1 MKNPIY
7 LDYNAT
13 TPILKEVADEM
24 KPYLYEHF
32 GNPSSS
38 HIYGQ
43 KTKHAIDNARIR
55 VAKLLNCSPNE
66 LIFTSGG
73 SESNNYAIKGY
84 AFANKHKGNHIITS
98 SVEHPAVL
106 EVCGFLETKGF
117 DVTYLPVDK
126 NGRLV
131 EGAFEEAIKPN
142 TILATIMHANN
153 EVGVIQPIKSL
164 AEIAHKRGVI
174 FHTDAAQSV
183 GKIKTDVQEMGIDMM
198 SVAAHKF
205 YGPKGIGVLYIKEG
219 IILEKLIHGAN
230 HERNLRA
237 GTENIIEVV
246 GIGKAAEIANS
257 NLQSNMKHY
266 AEMRDLFENLIK
278 EKFPNIIINGENVQ
292 RLPNTSSISIPNVE
306 ANTLLDKLDGIAASA
321 GAACHSETIN
331 VSTVLEAMKIPIKY
345 AMGTIRISVGVY
357 TTEDEIREA
366 VHLLVK
372 NIL

>member
-1 MKNPIY
+1 MKTPIY

-43 KTKHAIDNARIR
+43 KTKHAIDNARTR

-205 YGPKGIGVLYIKEG
+205 YGPKGIGVLYIKDG
-219 IILEKLIHGAN
+219 IKLEKLIHGAN

-357 TTEDEIREA
+357 T
-366 VHLLVK
+366 
-372 NIL
+372 NISDIERSIEMISEGLE

>member
-1 MKNPIY
+1 MNTPIY

-13 TPILKEVADEM
+13 TPILKEVADAM

-43 KTKHAIDNARIR
+43 KTKSAIDIARNQ
-55 VAKLLNCSPNE
+55 VAKLLNCSSNE
-66 LIFTSGG
+66 IIFTSGG

-84 AFANKHKGNHIITS
+84 AFANKHRGNHIITS
-98 SVEHPAVL
+98 SIEHPAVL

-117 DVTYLPVDK
+117 EVTYLPVDK
-126 NGRLV
+126 NGRV
-131 EGAFEEAIKPN
+131 EEAIFEKAIKPN

-153 EVGVIQPIKSL
+153 EVGVIQPIKQL
-164 AEIAHKRGVI
+164 VEIAHRNGVI

-183 GKIKTDVQEMGIDMM
+183 GKIETDVQEMGIDMM

-205 YGPKGIGVLYIKEG
+205 YGPKGIGVLFIKDG
-219 IILEKLIHGAN
+219 IKLEKLIHGAN

-237 GTENIIEVV
+237 GTENIIEIV
-246 GIGKAAEIANS
+246 GIGKAAEIANN

-266 AEMRDLFENLIK
+266 ADMRDLFESSIK
-278 EKFPNIIINGENVQ
+278 EKFPSIIINGENVQ

-345 AMGTIRISVGVY
+345 AMGTIRFSVGVF
-357 TTEDEIREA
+357 TKNEDIRFVIDTLNNE
-366 VHLLVK
+366 LM
-372 NIL
+372 

>member
-1 MKNPIY
+1 MNTPIY

-13 TPILKEVADEM
+13 TPILTEVADTM
-24 KPYLYEHF
+24 KPFLYEHF

-43 KTKHAIDNARIR
+43 RTKAAIDKARNQ
-55 VAKLLNCSPNE
+55 VAELLNCSVNE
-66 LIFTSGG
+66 IIFTSGG

-117 DVTYLPVDK
+117 EVTYLPVDK
-126 NGRLV
+126 NGRV
-131 EGAFEEAIKPN
+131 EEATFEKAIKPN
-142 TILATIMHANN
+142 TIFATIMHANN
-153 EVGVIQPIKSL
+153 EVGVIQPIKEL
-164 AEIAHKRGVI
+164 AKIAHNKGIV

-183 GKIKTDVQEMGIDMM
+183 GKIETDVQEMGVDMM

-205 YGPKGIGVLYIKEG
+205 YGPKGIGVLYIKEE

-237 GTENIIEVV
+237 GTENIIEIV
-246 GIGKAAEIANS
+246 GIGKAAEIAKQ
-257 NLQSNMKHY
+257 NLHSNMKHY
-266 AEMRDLFENLIK
+266 SQMRDLLEKLLK
-278 EKFPNIIINGENVQ
+278 EKLSNIVINGENVR

-306 ANTLLDKLDGIAASA
+306 ANTLLDSINEFAASA

-345 AMGTIRISVGVY
+345 AMGTIRFSVGVF
-357 TTEDEIREA
+357 TTKSDVERAIEMISEK
-366 VHLLVK
+366 LL
-372 NIL
+372 

>member
-1 MKNPIY
+1 MKSPIY

-13 TPILKEVADEM
+13 TPILKEVADAM

-43 KTKHAIDNARIR
+43 RTKAAIDNARNQ
-55 VAKLLNCSPNE
+55 VANLLNCSPNE

-84 AFANKHKGNHIITS
+84 AFANMEKGNHIITS
-98 SVEHPAVL
+98 SIEHPAVL
-106 EVCGFLETKGF
+106 EVCAFLETKGF
-117 DVTYLPVDK
+117 EVTYLPVDK
-126 NGRLV
+126 NGRV
-131 EGAFEEAIKPN
+131 EEATFEKAIQPN

-153 EVGVIQPIKSL
+153 EVGVIQSIKEL
-164 AEIAHKRGVI
+164 AEIAHNHGVV

-183 GKIKTDVQEMGIDMM
+183 GKIETNVQDLGVDMM

-205 YGPKGIGVLYIKEG
+205 YGPKGIGVLYIKGG
-219 IILEKLIHGAN
+219 IKLEKLIHGAN

-237 GTENIIEVV
+237 GTENIIEIV
-246 GIGKAAEIANS
+246 GIGKAAEIAKN
-257 NLQSNMKHY
+257 NLQANMKHY
-266 AEMRDLFENLIK
+266 SEMRDLFESLIK
-278 EKFPNIIINGENVQ
+278 EKSPSIIINGEKAK

-306 ANTLLDKLDGIAASA
+306 ANTLLDSIDEFAASA

-331 VSTVLEAMKIPIKY
+331 VSSVLEAMRIPIKY
-345 AMGTIRISVGVY
+345 AMGTIRFSVGVF
-357 TTEDEIREA
+357 TNKNDIEKSIKIIFEK
-366 VHLLVK
+366 LV
-372 NIL
+372 